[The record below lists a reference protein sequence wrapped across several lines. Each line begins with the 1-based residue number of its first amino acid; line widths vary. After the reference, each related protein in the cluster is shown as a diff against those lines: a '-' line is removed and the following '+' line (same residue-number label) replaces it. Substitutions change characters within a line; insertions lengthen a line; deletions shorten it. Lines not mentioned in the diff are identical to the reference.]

1 MDARPRPETA
11 NTVPQALGRLRA
23 ALNASFTDASR
34 MLELT
39 PQQAELLCAAL
50 RPRPVGDLARV
61 LHCDRSN
68 VSRMVDRAV
77 TRCLIE
83 RHGEQR
89 DGRVSMIALTP
100 TGQRLATEF
109 IATLESLTTP
119 LLETWAQQRQ
129 LETARTLNE
138 LASALEA
145 TVSDREDDSDGGQP
159 AARPVSLRD

>member
-11 NTVPQALGRLRA
+11 GTVPQALGRLRA

-34 MLELT
+34 TLELT

-50 RPRPVGDLARV
+50 RPQPIGDLARM

-68 VSRMVDRAV
+68 VSRMVDRAMA
-77 TRCLIE
+77 RGLLE

-100 TGQRLATEF
+100 SGQRLATEF
-109 IATLESLTTP
+109 IATLESLTTQ
-119 LLETWAQQRQ
+119 LLQTWSEQRRIK
-129 LETARTLNE
+129 TADTLNE
-138 LASALEA
+138 LSSALEA
-145 TVSDREDDSDGGQP
+145 TISDYEHAPDDQRS
-159 AARPVSLRD
+159 AMPV